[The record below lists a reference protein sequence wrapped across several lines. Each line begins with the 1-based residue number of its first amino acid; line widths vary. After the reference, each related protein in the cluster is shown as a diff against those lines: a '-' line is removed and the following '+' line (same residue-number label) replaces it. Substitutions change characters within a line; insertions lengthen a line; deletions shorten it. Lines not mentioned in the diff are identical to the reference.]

1 MSVIILLAI
10 IAVLWIWDE
19 MRSAPTI
26 NDEPPP
32 TKQRSCNDCKK
43 DDTRGCS

>member
-1 MSVIILLAI
+1 MSVIILLGI

-26 NDEPPP
+26 
-32 TKQRSCNDCKK
+32 
-43 DDTRGCS
+43 DDKRETRRKAKEKE